1 MDKELKTSASISTF
15 TRWMVVAIISCGA
28 YVVYLTYL
36 ARYSFYDQV
45 IDGLK
50 ISNSQLGVLYGLY
63 GTTATIAYFP
73 GGVLADKVRVKYL
86 ATLGFAMSSILTFWY
101 STAPSYGQLK
111 MIFLL
116 FGLCTTF
123 IFWGSV
129 IRRSVL

>member
-73 GGVLADKVRVKYL
+73 GGVLADKVPCKISGNTWICHEFHLDILVFHSSELRTVKDDLPAVWTVYHL
-86 ATLGFAMSSILTFWY
+86 HLLGDPL
-101 STAPSYGQLK
+101 
-111 MIFLL
+111 
-116 FGLCTTF
+116 
-123 IFWGSV
+123 
-129 IRRSVL
+129 

>member
-1 MDKELKTSASISTF
+1 MNKELKTVDTISSF
-15 TRWMVVAIISCGA
+15 TRWAVVAIISCGA

-50 ISNSQLGVLYGLY
+50 ITNSQLGVLYGLY

-86 ATLGFAMSSILTFWY
+86 ATLGFGA
-101 STAPSYGQLK
+101 QLRTTEGYLPAVWSLYNVY
-111 MIFLL
+111 LL
-116 FGLCTTF
+116 GNPL
-123 IFWGSV
+123 
-129 IRRSVL
+129 